1 MRTKELITQQHKI
14 MEKFNGWYKGAQV
27 YLVPQGN
34 DYLYKKAYTE
44 SGAAA
49 NTGIASYDSWVAD
62 GKKQCVFVKFNPC
75 EEKNAENKEKAKSTY
90 IVYSGEDSSSLVD
103 IGESGVICLTN
114 TKLSKDLT
122 GVLYADTGGTK
133 ANAPLKEF
141 RAWEAESGAQWI
153 EEAVKQQG
161 KPSLAEMYG
170 HLVERFG
177 QLDDDM
183 KNAGGNK
190 ETAYIATLSGSA
202 ALTDVVNTVN
212 KIINLLGANGF
223 LMDSDPDA

>member
-1 MRTKELITQQHKI
+1 

-34 DYLYKKAYTE
+34 DYLYKKAYAE

-62 GKKQCVFVKFNPC
+62 GKKQCVFIKFNPC
-75 EEKNAENKEKAKSTY
+75 EEKNAENKEKAKKAY
-90 IVYSGEDSSSLVD
+90 IVYSGEESSVLLT

-153 EEAVKQQG
+153 DEAVKQQG

-170 HLVERFG
+170 HLFERFG
-177 QLDDDM
+177 QIDDDM

-202 ALTDVVNTVN
+202 TLAQVVTTVN

-223 LMDSDPDA
+223 LSESDPNA

>member
-1 MRTKELITQQHKI
+1 

-49 NTGIASYDSWVAD
+49 NTGIASYDSWVVD

-75 EEKNAENKEKAKSTY
+75 EEKNAENKEKAKSAY
-90 IVYSGEDSSSLVD
+90 IVYNGEESSNLVT

-122 GVLYADTGGTK
+122 GVLYADTDGTK
-133 ANAPLKEF
+133 ANVPLKEF

-153 EEAVKQQG
+153 DEAVKQQD

-177 QLDDDM
+177 QIDDDM

-202 ALTDVVNTVN
+202 TLEQVVNTVN

-223 LMDSDPDA
+223 LSESDPNA

>member
-1 MRTKELITQQHKI
+1 
-14 MEKFNGWYKGAQV
+14 MEEFNGWYKGTQV

-34 DYLYKKAYTE
+34 DYLYKKAYAE

-49 NTGIASYDSWVAD
+49 NTGIAAYDAWVSD
-62 GKKQCVFVKFNPC
+62 GKKQCVFIKFNSC
-75 EEKNAENKEKAKSTY
+75 EEKNADNKEKAKSAY
-90 IVYSGEDSSSLVD
+90 IFYGGMQNSDLVT
-103 IGESGVICLTN
+103 IGESGVVCLTN

-153 EEAVKQQG
+153 DEAVKQQG
-161 KPSLAEMYG
+161 KPSLAEMFG
-170 HLVERFG
+170 HFAERFG
-177 QLDDDM
+177 QLDNDM

-190 ETAYIATLSGSA
+190 ETAYIATLQSSA
-202 ALTDVVNTVN
+202 ALAQVVNTVN
-212 KIINLLGANGF
+212 NIIDLLGANGF
-223 LMDSDPDA
+223 LSDTDPNA

>member
-1 MRTKELITQQHKI
+1 

-27 YLVPQGN
+27 YLIPQGN

-49 NTGIASYDSWVAD
+49 NTGIASYEAWLAD

-75 EEKNAENKEKAKSTY
+75 EEKNAENKEKAKSAY
-90 IVYSGEDSSSLVD
+90 IVYGGEESSALVS
-103 IGESGVICLTN
+103 IGESGVVCLTN
-114 TKLSKDLT
+114 TKISKDLT
-122 GVLYADTGGTK
+122 GVLYADTAGTK
-133 ANAPLKEF
+133 ANVPLKEF

-153 EEAVKQQG
+153 DEAVKQQG
-161 KPSLAEMYG
+161 KPSLAEMFG
-170 HLVERFG
+170 HLVERLG

-190 ETAYIATLSGSA
+190 ETAYIATLQSSA
-202 ALTDVVNTVN
+202 TLVQVVNTVN

-223 LMDSDPDA
+223 LSESDPNA

>member
-1 MRTKELITQQHKI
+1 

-49 NTGIASYDSWVAD
+49 NTSIASYDSWVSD

-90 IVYSGEDSSSLVD
+90 IVYGGVQNSDLVT
-103 IGESGVICLTN
+103 IGESGVVRLTN
-114 TKLSKDLT
+114 TQLSKDLT

-133 ANAPLKEF
+133 ANVPLKEF

-153 EEAVKQQG
+153 DEAVKQQG

-177 QLDDDM
+177 QIDDDM

-190 ETAYIATLSGSA
+190 ETAYIATLSSSA
-202 ALTDVVNTVN
+202 ALAQVVNTVN

-223 LMDSDPDA
+223 LSESDPNA

>member
-1 MRTKELITQQHKI
+1 

-49 NTGIASYDSWVAD
+49 NTDIASYDSWVAD
-62 GKKQCVFVKFNPC
+62 GKKQCVFIKFNPC
-75 EEKNAENKEKAKSTY
+75 EEKNAENKAKAKSNDM
-90 IVYSGEDSSSLVD
+90 VYGVGDSPALVV
-103 IGESGVICLTN
+103 IGESGVVCLTN
-114 TKLSKDLT
+114 TRLSKDLT
-122 GVLYADTGGTK
+122 GALYADTGGTK
-133 ANAPLKEF
+133 ANVPLKEF
-141 RAWEAESGAQWI
+141 RAWEAESGAKWI
-153 EEAVKQQG
+153 DEAVKQQG

-190 ETAYIATLSGSA
+190 ETAYMATLSSSA
-202 ALTDVVNTVN
+202 ALTEVVNTVN

-223 LMDSDPDA
+223 LSESDPNA

>member
-1 MRTKELITQQHKI
+1 

-44 SGAAA
+44 SGAAT

-75 EEKNAENKEKAKSTY
+75 EEKNAENKEKAKNAY
-90 IVYSGEDSSSLVD
+90 IVYGGEESYDLVT
-103 IGESGVICLTN
+103 IGESGVVCLTN

-170 HLVERFG
+170 HLFERFG

-190 ETAYIATLSGSA
+190 QTAYIATLQSSA
-202 ALTDVVNTVN
+202 TLVQVVNTVN
-212 KIINLLGANGF
+212 EIIDLLGANGF
-223 LMDSDPDA
+223 LSETDPNA

>member
-1 MRTKELITQQHKI
+1 

-27 YLVPQGN
+27 YLIPQGN

-62 GKKQCVFVKFNPC
+62 GKKQCVFIKFNPC
-75 EEKNAENKEKAKSTY
+75 EEKNAENKEKAKSAY
-90 IVYSGEDSSSLVD
+90 IVYGGGDSSDMVT
-103 IGESGVICLTN
+103 IGESGVVCLAN

-153 EEAVKQQG
+153 DEAVKQQG

-177 QLDDDM
+177 QLDEGM

-190 ETAYIATLSGSA
+190 NTAYIATLSSSA

-212 KIINLLGANGF
+212 KIINLLGDNGF
-223 LMDSDPDA
+223 LMESDPDA

>member
-1 MRTKELITQQHKI
+1 
-14 MEKFNGWYKGAQV
+14 MEKFNGWYKGAKV

-34 DYLYKKAYTE
+34 DYLYKKAYAE
-44 SGAAA
+44 SSAAA
-49 NTGIASYDSWVAD
+49 NTNIAAYDAWVSD
-62 GKKQCVFVKFNPC
+62 GKEQCVFIKFNSC
-75 EEKNAENKEKAKSTY
+75 EEKNADNKEKAKNAY
-90 IVYSGEDSSSLVD
+90 IVYGGQESSSLVP

-177 QLDDDM
+177 QIDDDM

-190 ETAYIATLSGSA
+190 ETAYIATLSDA
-202 ALTDVVNTVN
+202 ATLPQVVNTVN

-223 LMDSDPDA
+223 LSETDPDA

>member
-1 MRTKELITQQHKI
+1 

-49 NTGIASYDSWVAD
+49 NTSIASYDSWVAD

-75 EEKNAENKEKAKSTY
+75 EEKNAENKEKAKNAY
-90 IVYSGEDSSSLVD
+90 IVYGGGDSPGLVA
-103 IGESGVICLTN
+103 IGESGVVCLTN
-114 TKLSKDLT
+114 TRLSKDLT
-122 GVLYADTGGTK
+122 GVLYADAGGTK
-133 ANAPLKEF
+133 ANFPLKEF
-141 RAWEAESGAQWI
+141 RAWEAESGSQWI
-153 EEAVKQQG
+153 YKAMRQQG
-161 KPSLAEMYG
+161 NPTLAEMYG
-170 HLVERFG
+170 HLVERLV
-177 QLDDDM
+177 QIIDDM

-190 ETAYIATLSGSA
+190 ETAYIATLSDSA
-202 ALTDVVNTVN
+202 TLPQVVNTVN

-223 LMDSDPDA
+223 LSETDPDA

>member
-1 MRTKELITQQHKI
+1 

-49 NTGIASYDSWVAD
+49 NTSIASYDSWVAD

-75 EEKNAENKEKAKSTY
+75 EEKNAENKEKAKGTY
-90 IVYSGEDSSSLVD
+90 IVYSGEENSAFVD
-103 IGESGVICLTN
+103 IGESGVVCLTN
-114 TKLSKDLT
+114 TRLSKDLT

-133 ANAPLKEF
+133 ANFPLKEF

-153 EEAVKQQG
+153 DEAVKQKG

-170 HLVERFG
+170 HLFERFG
-177 QLDDDM
+177 QIDDDM
-183 KNAGGNK
+183 KNAGGDK
-190 ETAYIATLSGSA
+190 VTKYIATLQSSA
-202 ALTDVVNTVN
+202 TLEQVVNTVN

-223 LMDSDPDA
+223 LSETDPDA

>member
-1 MRTKELITQQHKI
+1 
-14 MEKFNGWYKGAQV
+14 MEKFNGWYKSAQV

-44 SGAAA
+44 SGATA
-49 NTGIASYDSWVAD
+49 NTSIASYDSWVSD

-90 IVYSGEDSSSLVD
+90 IVYSGAQNSDLVT
-103 IGESGVICLTN
+103 IGESGVVCLTN
-114 TKLSKDLT
+114 TQLSKDLT
-122 GVLYADTGGTK
+122 GVLYADAGGTK
-133 ANAPLKEF
+133 ANVPLKEF

-153 EEAVKQQG
+153 DEAVKQQG

-170 HLVERFG
+170 HLFERFG
-177 QLDDDM
+177 QIDDDM

-190 ETAYIATLSGSA
+190 ETAYIATLSSSA
-202 ALTDVVNTVN
+202 ALAQVVNTVN

-223 LMDSDPDA
+223 LSESDPNA

>member
-1 MRTKELITQQHKI
+1 

-34 DYLYKKAYTE
+34 DYLYKKAYAE

-49 NTGIASYDSWVAD
+49 NTEIATYDAWLSD

-75 EEKNAENKEKAKSTY
+75 EEKTADNKEIAKNAY
-90 IVYSGEDSSSLVD
+90 ILYGEDAEGGNSELML
-103 IGESGVICLTN
+103 IGESGVVCIPN
-114 TKLSKDLT
+114 TGLSMNLT
-122 GVLYADTGGTK
+122 GFLYADTGGTHY
-133 ANAPLKEF
+133 NAPLKVF

-153 EEAVKQQG
+153 DEAVRQQG

-170 HLVERFG
+170 HLVERLG
-177 QLDDDM
+177 QIDDAVN
-183 KNAGGNK
+183 NACGNK
-190 ETAYIATLSGSA
+190 ETAYIATLPSSDT
-202 ALTDVVNTVN
+202 LLHVVDTVN

-223 LMDSDPDA
+223 LSESDPDA

>member
-1 MRTKELITQQHKI
+1 

-90 IVYSGEDSSSLVD
+90 IVYGGEDSSDLLT
-103 IGESGVICLTN
+103 IGESGVVCLTN

-122 GVLYADTGGTK
+122 GVLYADTGGKK
-133 ANAPLKEF
+133 ANVPLKEF

-153 EEAVKQQG
+153 DEAVKQQG
-161 KPSLAEMYG
+161 KPSLAEMFG
-170 HLVERFG
+170 HFVERFG
-177 QLDDDM
+177 QLDNDM
-183 KNAGGNK
+183 KNTGGDK
-190 ETAYIATLSGSA
+190 TTAYIATLSSSA
-202 ALTDVVNTVN
+202 TLAQVVNTVN
-212 KIINLLGANGF
+212 EIIDLLGANGF
-223 LMDSDPDA
+223 LSESDPNA

>member
-1 MRTKELITQQHKI
+1 M
-14 MEKFNGWYKGAQV
+14 

-49 NTGIASYDSWVAD
+49 NTGIASYDSWVSN

-75 EEKNAENKEKAKSTY
+75 EEKNAENKEKAKNAY
-90 IVYSGEDSSSLVD
+90 IVYGGEESYVLVT
-103 IGESGVICLTN
+103 IGESGVICLAN

-122 GVLYADTGGTK
+122 GVLYADAGGTK
-133 ANAPLKEF
+133 ANVPLKEF

-153 EEAVKQQG
+153 DEAVKQQN

-170 HLVERFG
+170 HFVERFE
-177 QLDDDM
+177 QIDDDM

-190 ETAYIATLSGSA
+190 ETAYIGTLSGSA
-202 ALTDVVNTVN
+202 TLAQVVTTVN

-223 LMDSDPDA
+223 LSESDPDA

>member
-1 MRTKELITQQHKI
+1 
-14 MEKFNGWYKGAQV
+14 MEKFNGWYKCAQV

-75 EEKNAENKEKAKSTY
+75 EEKNAENKEKAKSAY
-90 IVYSGEDSSSLVD
+90 IVYGGEESSNLVT
-103 IGESGVICLTN
+103 IGESGVVCLTN

-122 GVLYADTGGTK
+122 GALYADTGGTK

-153 EEAVKQQG
+153 DEAVKQQG

-190 ETAYIATLSGSA
+190 ETAYISTLSSSA
-202 ALTDVVNTVN
+202 ALPEVVNTVN

-223 LMDSDPDA
+223 LSESDPDA

>member
-1 MRTKELITQQHKI
+1 

-75 EEKNAENKEKAKSTY
+75 EEKNAENKEKAKSAY
-90 IVYSGEDSSSLVD
+90 IVYGGGESSDMVA
-103 IGESGVICLTN
+103 IGESGVVCLTN

-133 ANAPLKEF
+133 ANVPLKEF

-170 HLVERFG
+170 HLFERFG

-190 ETAYIATLSGSA
+190 KTAYIATLSSPA

-223 LMDSDPDA
+223 LSESDPNA

>member
-1 MRTKELITQQHKI
+1 

>member
-1 MRTKELITQQHKI
+1 

-49 NTGIASYDSWVAD
+49 NKGIASYDSWVAD

-75 EEKNAENKEKAKSTY
+75 EEKNAENKEKATGTY
-90 IVYSGEDSSSLVD
+90 IVYGREDSPSSVA
-103 IGESGVICLTN
+103 IGESGVVCLTN
-114 TKLSKDLT
+114 TRLSKDLT
-122 GVLYADTGGTK
+122 GVLYADAGGTK
-133 ANAPLKEF
+133 ANFPLKEF

-153 EEAVKQQG
+153 EEDAKQQG

-170 HLVERFG
+170 HLFERFE

-190 ETAYIATLSGSA
+190 ETAYIATLSSSA

-223 LMDSDPDA
+223 LSETDPDA

>member
-1 MRTKELITQQHKI
+1 

-75 EEKNAENKEKAKSTY
+75 EEKNAENKEKAKSAY
-90 IVYSGEDSSSLVD
+90 IVYSREDSSDSVA
-103 IGESGVICLTN
+103 IGESGVVCLTN
-114 TKLSKDLT
+114 TRLSKDLT
-122 GVLYADTGGTK
+122 GVLYADAGGTK
-133 ANAPLKEF
+133 ANVPLKEF

-170 HLVERFG
+170 HLFERFG

-190 ETAYIATLSGSA
+190 QTAYIATLSSSA
-202 ALTDVVNTVN
+202 ALAQVVNTVN
-212 KIINLLGANGF
+212 KIIDLLGANGF
-223 LMDSDPDA
+223 LSDSDPNA

>member
-1 MRTKELITQQHKI
+1 

-75 EEKNAENKEKAKSTY
+75 EEKNAENKEKAKSAY
-90 IVYSGEDSSSLVD
+90 IVYGGEQNSTVVP
-103 IGESGVICLTN
+103 IGESGVICLAN
-114 TKLSKDLT
+114 MKLSKDLT
-122 GVLYADTGGTK
+122 GVLYADAGGTK
-133 ANAPLKEF
+133 ANVPLKEF

-153 EEAVKQQG
+153 DEAVKQQG

-170 HLVERFG
+170 HLVERLG

-190 ETAYIATLSGSA
+190 ETAYIATLSSSA
-202 ALTDVVNTVN
+202 ALTEVVNTVN
-212 KIINLLGANGF
+212 KIINLLGDNGF
-223 LMDSDPDA
+223 LSESDPNA

>member
-1 MRTKELITQQHKI
+1 

-75 EEKNAENKEKAKSTY
+75 EEKNAENKEKAKSAY
-90 IVYSGEDSSSLVD
+90 IVYGGEDSPSLVD
-103 IGESGVICLTN
+103 IGESGVVCLTN
-114 TKLSKDLT
+114 TRLSKDLT
-122 GVLYADTGGTK
+122 GALYADTGGTK
-133 ANAPLKEF
+133 ANVPLKEF

-153 EEAVKQQG
+153 DEAVKQQD

-177 QLDDDM
+177 QLDDDI

-190 ETAYIATLSGSA
+190 KTAYIATLPGSA
-202 ALTDVVNTVN
+202 TLAQVVNTVN
-212 KIINLLGANGF
+212 KIIDLLGANGF
-223 LMDSDPDA
+223 LSESDPNA

>member
-1 MRTKELITQQHKI
+1 

-75 EEKNAENKEKAKSTY
+75 EEKNAENKEKAKSAY
-90 IVYSGEDSSSLVD
+90 IVYGGEESSNLVT
-103 IGESGVICLTN
+103 IGENGVVCLTN

-122 GVLYADTGGTK
+122 GALYADTGGTK

-153 EEAVKQQG
+153 DEAVKQQG

-170 HLVERFG
+170 HLFERLG

-190 ETAYIATLSGSA
+190 NTAYIATLPDSA
-202 ALTDVVNTVN
+202 TLVQVVNTVN
-212 KIINLLGANGF
+212 KIIDLLGANGF
-223 LMDSDPDA
+223 LSESDPNA

>member
-1 MRTKELITQQHKI
+1 
-14 MEKFNGWYKGAQV
+14 MEKFNGWYKSAQV
-27 YLVPQGN
+27 YLIPQGN

-62 GKKQCVFVKFNPC
+62 GKKQCVFIKFNPC
-75 EEKNAENKEKAKSTY
+75 EEKNAENKEKAKSAY
-90 IVYSGEDSSSLVD
+90 IVYGGEDSSDMVS
-103 IGESGVICLTN
+103 IGESGVICLEN

-133 ANAPLKEF
+133 ANVPLKEF

-153 EEAVKQQG
+153 DEDVKNQG
-161 KPSLAEMYG
+161 KSSLAEMYG
-170 HLVERFG
+170 HLFERFE
-177 QLDDDM
+177 QIDDDM

-190 ETAYIATLSGSA
+190 ETAYIATLSSSA
-202 ALTDVVNTVN
+202 ALTEVVNTVN
-212 KIINLLGANGF
+212 KIINLLGDNGF

>member
-1 MRTKELITQQHKI
+1 

-49 NTGIASYDSWVAD
+49 NTGIVSYDSWVAD

-75 EEKNAENKEKAKSTY
+75 EEKNAENKEKAKNAY
-90 IVYSGEDSSSLVD
+90 IVYGGGDSPGLVT
-103 IGESGVICLTN
+103 IGESGVVCLTN
-114 TKLSKDLT
+114 TRLSKDLT
-122 GVLYADTGGTK
+122 GVLYADAGGTK
-133 ANAPLKEF
+133 ANVPLKEF

-153 EEAVKQQG
+153 DEAVKQQG

-170 HLVERFG
+170 HLVEHLG

-190 ETAYIATLSGSA
+190 QTAYIATLPGSA
-202 ALTDVVNTVN
+202 TLAQVVNTVN
-212 KIINLLGANGF
+212 NIIDLLGANGF
-223 LMDSDPDA
+223 LSESDPNA

>member
-1 MRTKELITQQHKI
+1 

-34 DYLYKKAYTE
+34 DYLYKKAYAE
-44 SGAAA
+44 SGAEA
-49 NTGIASYDSWVAD
+49 NTDIATYDAWKSD

-75 EEKNAENKEKAKSTY
+75 EEKNADNKEKAKIAY
-90 IVYSGEDSSSLVD
+90 ILYGGIENSDLVS
-103 IGESGVICLTN
+103 IGESGVVCLTN

-133 ANAPLKEF
+133 KNGSLKDL
-141 RAWEAESGAQWI
+141 RAWEAESSAQWI

-170 HLVERFG
+170 HLVERLG
-177 QLDDDM
+177 QLDEDV
-183 KNAGGNK
+183 KNASGNK

-202 ALTDVVNTVN
+202 TLSEVVNSVN

-223 LMDSDPDA
+223 LSEVDTDA

>member
-1 MRTKELITQQHKI
+1 

-27 YLVPQGN
+27 YLIPQGN

-49 NTGIASYDSWVAD
+49 NTGIASYDSWVSN
-62 GKKQCVFVKFNPC
+62 GKKQCVFVKFNPY
-75 EEKNAENKEKAKSTY
+75 EEKNAENKEKAKSAY
-90 IVYSGEDSSSLVD
+90 IVYGGQESSSFVD
-103 IGESGVICLTN
+103 IGESGVVCLTD
-114 TKLSKDLT
+114 TKLSKELT
-122 GVLYADTGGTK
+122 GVLYADAGGTK
-133 ANAPLKEF
+133 ANVPLKEF

-190 ETAYIATLSGSA
+190 ETAYIATLQSSA
-202 ALTDVVNTVN
+202 ALTEVVNTVN
-212 KIINLLGANGF
+212 KIINLLGDNGF

>member
-1 MRTKELITQQHKI
+1 
-14 MEKFNGWYKGAQV
+14 MEKFNGWYKSVQV
-27 YLVPQGN
+27 YLIPQGN

-49 NTGIASYDSWVAD
+49 NAGITSYESWVAD

-75 EEKNAENKEKAKSTY
+75 EEKNAENKEKAKSAY
-90 IVYSGEDSSSLVD
+90 IVYGGEENSAVVP
-103 IGESGVICLTN
+103 IGESGVICLTD

-190 ETAYIATLSGSA
+190 ETAYIATLQSSA
-202 ALTDVVNTVN
+202 TLAQVVNTVN

-223 LMDSDPDA
+223 LSESDPDA

>member
-1 MRTKELITQQHKI
+1 

-49 NTGIASYDSWVAD
+49 NTGIASYDSWVVD

-75 EEKNAENKEKAKSTY
+75 EEKNAENKEKAKSAY
-90 IVYSGEDSSSLVD
+90 IVYNGEESSNLVT

-122 GVLYADTGGTK
+122 GVLYADTDGTK
-133 ANAPLKEF
+133 ANVPLKEF

-153 EEAVKQQG
+153 EEAVKQQD

-177 QLDDDM
+177 QIDDDM

-202 ALTDVVNTVN
+202 TLEQVVNTVN
-212 KIINLLGANGF
+212 KIIDLLGANGF
-223 LMDSDPDA
+223 LSESDPNA